1 MDSVTFSAIA
11 DACVRS
17 GSRDPPSATPGR
29 LTYSSAARRLATLLT
44 QFPDGVTHAML
55 FGGVAHRA
63 PKEDKSWL
71 VSSRHATADA
81 VLELVVLAL
90 LGPTM
95 LHVAVDAGLVG
106 CSEAKASR
114 GIVHALSEQRLL
126 SLVGTSLLAPGRR
139 LRLTGTAVAEVAA
152 NGDGALLL
160 LPTPHAML
168 IAEPSFDRELLQSA
182 ASRTRGLSLA
192 PDATLLLRLSH
203 VTALETHAGRHLVR
217 VLLHVP
223 GRPCTPAEGEVE
235 AELLLWNEEVR
246 LGQLLPEHA
255 LLCVRQPE
263 LLTIGDAAVGGA
275 PSQLGYAAHT
285 LLLLVDESVP
295 PSTVTAAG
303 GGELRAFEGMRSDR
317 GREARACEHERVA
330 AGGMCL
336 GRLMAPPQWQPGYV
350 SAPAAAAADDGACG
364 HDEGH
369 APPRTSTIDSASVRL
384 HVYDGRFVVQVDLLE
399 TAGAAGEARRLCDSL
414 CAGHHLF
421 MSGLLATA
429 PPAAPEGAEMGAD
442 GQPQARRALHGWLQP
457 TAIAATACGEAGFAS
472 VINLSTLPAPLRSP
486 RLFELAQHPSGWSG
500 PLAPS
505 AAARAACW
513 PPLEEALR
521 SGADALCCVA
531 VMCSWT
537 DGRAGGPLVER
548 GGAGGGCS
556 FVPVRLQLSDG
567 LFGEFVLECAA
578 REAVLEQLLDASAA
592 DLAPLPADEQRRS
605 LDKQLCTERVWALT
619 RAPSHG
625 HGGAHLWTVNLTA
638 PLDAV
643 CPG

>member
-1 MDSVTFSAIA
+1 M
-11 DACVRS
+11 RS
-17 GSRDPPSATPGR
+17 GSRDPPSATSAR

-63 PKEDKSWL
+63 PKEDESWL

-182 ASRTRGLSLA
+182 ASRTRGLALA

-223 GRPCTPAEGEVE
+223 GRPCAPAEGEVE
-235 AELLLWNEEVR
+235 AELLLWNEDVR

-275 PSQLGYAAHT
+275 PSQLGYATHT

-295 PSTVTAAG
+295 PSTATAAG
-303 GGELRAFEGMRSDR
+303 GGELRAFECMHSDK
-317 GREARACEHERVA
+317 GREARACEHEKVA

-336 GRLMAPPQWQPGYV
+336 GRLMAPPQWQPGSV
-350 SAPAAAAADDGACG
+350 SAPAAAAADDSAGG

-369 APPRTSTIDSASVRL
+369 APPRASTIESASVRL
-384 HVYDGRFVVQVDLLE
+384 HVYDGRFMVQVELIE

-414 CAGHHLF
+414 GAGHHLF

-429 PPAAPEGAEMGAD
+429 PPEGAD
-442 GQPQARRALHGWLQP
+442 GQPQAPQAPRALHGWLQP
-457 TAIAATACGEAGFAS
+457 SAIAVTACGEAGFAS

-486 RLFELAQHPSGWSG
+486 RLCELAQHPSGWSG
-500 PLAPS
+500 ALAPS

-537 DGRAGGPLVER
+537 DGRTSGPLVER
-548 GGAGGGCS
+548 GGAGEGCS
-556 FVPVRLQLSDG
+556 FVPVRLQLSEG
-567 LFGEFVLECAA
+567 LFGDFVL
-578 REAVLEQLLDASAA
+578 
-592 DLAPLPADEQRRS
+592 
-605 LDKQLCTERVWALT
+605 T
-619 RAPSHG
+619 
-625 HGGAHLWTVNLTA
+625 TA
-638 PLDAV
+638 PPSPHRYG
-643 CPG
+643 CS

>member
-1 MDSVTFSAIA
+1 MDSTIFAA
-11 DACVRS
+11 LAEACVRS
-17 GSRDPPSATPGR
+17 GSRDPPSATSAR

-63 PKEDKSWL
+63 PKEDESWL

-182 ASRTRGLSLA
+182 ASRTRGLALA
-192 PDATLLLRLSH
+192 PDATLSH

-223 GRPCTPAEGEVE
+223 GRPCAPAEGEVE
-235 AELLLWNEEVR
+235 AELLLWNEDVR

-275 PSQLGYAAHT
+275 PSQLGYATHT

-295 PSTVTAAG
+295 PSTATAAG
-303 GGELRAFEGMRSDR
+303 GGELRAFECMHSDK
-317 GREARACEHERVA
+317 GREARACEHE
-330 AGGMCL
+330 
-336 GRLMAPPQWQPGYV
+336 
-350 SAPAAAAADDGACG
+350 
-364 HDEGH
+364 
-369 APPRTSTIDSASVRL
+369 
-384 HVYDGRFVVQVDLLE
+384 
-399 TAGAAGEARRLCDSL
+399 
-414 CAGHHLF
+414 
-421 MSGLLATA
+421 
-429 PPAAPEGAEMGAD
+429 
-442 GQPQARRALHGWLQP
+442 
-457 TAIAATACGEAGFAS
+457 
-472 VINLSTLPAPLRSP
+472 
-486 RLFELAQHPSGWSG
+486 
-500 PLAPS
+500 
-505 AAARAACW
+505 
-513 PPLEEALR
+513 
-521 SGADALCCVA
+521 
-531 VMCSWT
+531 
-537 DGRAGGPLVER
+537 
-548 GGAGGGCS
+548 
-556 FVPVRLQLSDG
+556 
-567 LFGEFVLECAA
+567 
-578 REAVLEQLLDASAA
+578 
-592 DLAPLPADEQRRS
+592 
-605 LDKQLCTERVWALT
+605 
-619 RAPSHG
+619 
-625 HGGAHLWTVNLTA
+625 
-638 PLDAV
+638 
-643 CPG
+643 

>member
-1 MDSVTFSAIA
+1 M
-11 DACVRS
+11 RS
-17 GSRDPPSATPGR
+17 GSRDPPSATSAR

-63 PKEDKSWL
+63 PKEDESWL

-182 ASRTRGLSLA
+182 ASRTRGLALA

-223 GRPCTPAEGEVE
+223 GRPCAPAEGEVE
-235 AELLLWNEEVR
+235 AELLLWNEDVR

-275 PSQLGYAAHT
+275 PSQLGYATHT

-295 PSTVTAAG
+295 PSTATAAG
-303 GGELRAFEGMRSDR
+303 GGELRAFECMHSDK
-317 GREARACEHERVA
+317 GREARACEHEKVA

-350 SAPAAAAADDGACG
+350 SAPAAAAADDSAGGPDA
-364 HDEGH
+364 GH
-369 APPRTSTIDSASVRL
+369 APPRASTIESASVRL
-384 HVYDGRFVVQVDLLE
+384 HVYDGRFMVQVELIE
-399 TAGAAGEARRLCDSL
+399 TYGGAGEARRLCDSL
-414 CAGHHLF
+414 GAGHHLF

-429 PPAAPEGAEMGAD
+429 PPEGAD
-442 GQPQARRALHGWLQP
+442 GQPQAPQAPRALHGWLQP
-457 TAIAATACGEAGFAS
+457 SAIAVTACGEAGFAS

-486 RLFELAQHPSGWSG
+486 RLCELAQHLSGRSG
-500 PLAPS
+500 ALAPS

-537 DGRAGGPLVER
+537 DGRTSGPLVER
-548 GGAGGGCS
+548 SGAGEGCS
-556 FVPVRLQLSDG
+556 FVPVRLQLSDD
-567 LFGEFVLECAA
+567 LFGEFVL
-578 REAVLEQLLDASAA
+578 
-592 DLAPLPADEQRRS
+592 
-605 LDKQLCTERVWALT
+605 T
-619 RAPSHG
+619 
-625 HGGAHLWTVNLTA
+625 TA
-638 PLDAV
+638 PPSPHRYG
-643 CPG
+643 CS

>member
-1 MDSVTFSAIA
+1 MDSTIFAA
-11 DACVRS
+11 LAEACVRS
-17 GSRDPPSATPGR
+17 GSRDPPSATSAR

-63 PKEDKSWL
+63 PKEDESWL

-182 ASRTRGLSLA
+182 ASRTRGLALA

-223 GRPCTPAEGEVE
+223 GRPCAPAEGEVE
-235 AELLLWNEEVR
+235 AELLLWNEDVR

-275 PSQLGYAAHT
+275 PSQLGYATHT

-295 PSTVTAAG
+295 PSTATAAG
-303 GGELRAFEGMRSDR
+303 GGELRAFECMHSDK
-317 GREARACEHERVA
+317 GREARACEHEKVA

-350 SAPAAAAADDGACG
+350 SAPAAAAADDSAGG

-369 APPRTSTIDSASVRL
+369 APPRASTIESASVRL
-384 HVYDGRFVVQVDLLE
+384 HVYDGRFMVQVELIE

-414 CAGHHLF
+414 GAGHHLF

-429 PPAAPEGAEMGAD
+429 PPEGAD
-442 GQPQARRALHGWLQP
+442 GQPQAPQAPRALHGWLQP
-457 TAIAATACGEAGFAS
+457 SAIAVTACGEAGFAS

-486 RLFELAQHPSGWSG
+486 RLCELAQHPSGWSG
-500 PLAPS
+500 ALAPS

-537 DGRAGGPLVER
+537 DGRTSGPLVER
-548 GGAGGGCS
+548 GGAGEGCS
-556 FVPVRLQLSDG
+556 FVPVRLQLSEG
-567 LFGEFVLECAA
+567 LFGEFVL
-578 REAVLEQLLDASAA
+578 
-592 DLAPLPADEQRRS
+592 
-605 LDKQLCTERVWALT
+605 T
-619 RAPSHG
+619 
-625 HGGAHLWTVNLTA
+625 TA
-638 PLDAV
+638 PPSPHRYG
-643 CPG
+643 CS